1 MQRPGV
7 AVDLERMSNYAIY
20 PSLKDRAVFV
30 TGGGSGIGASIV
42 EHFCA
47 QGSKVAFVDI
57 ARKASEALVKTIAG
71 KGLPAPLF
79 IECNIADIPALQKA
93 IVEAK
98 QKLGP
103 IRVLVNNAAHD
114 QRHAI
119 DTVTPEYWDERY
131 AVNLKHQFF
140 AAQAVYKDM
149 AAAGGGAIV
158 NLGSTSWVVG
168 QGGMPCYTSAKSAVA
183 GLTRALA
190 RDFGPL
196 NIRVNCILPG
206 WIMAKKTYRQAI
218 NEALRQEMER
228 DPRVIIMGEDV
239 AGGLG
244 APGEQDAWGG
254 PLGVTKGLMPKFG
267 RDRVLDTPI
276 SESAFVGA
284 AVGAAATGLRPVA
297 ELMFVDFFGVCFD
310 QIYNQAAK
318 FKYMAEPMWDLA
330 AVSIEAELDAA
341 LDRILL
347 EEYFGGGAARHAG
360 RFALYKA
367 SLNLIAAA
375 WAVVQIADGN
385 LGTDF
390 AAFAHQRLAWHVL
403 QVGAT
408 RDLLDGAAGTELRA
422 YLGEF
427 QIRESGRLD

>member
-1 MQRPGV
+1 
-7 AVDLERMSNYAIY
+7 MSNYAIY

-30 TGGGSGIGASIV
+30 TGGGSGIGAAIV

-57 ARKASEALVKTIAG
+57 AREASEALVKAIAG

-79 IECNIADIPALQKA
+79 IACDITDIPALQKA
-93 IVEAK
+93 IAEAK

-119 DTVTPEYWDERY
+119 DTVTPEYWDDRY

-158 NLGSTSWVVG
+158 NLGSTSWVIG

-206 WIMAKKTYRQAI
+206 WIMTERQI
-218 NEALRQEMER
+218 TMWLTPE
-228 DPRVIIMGEDV
+228 GE
-239 AGGLG
+239 
-244 APGEQDAWGG
+244 E
-254 PLGVTKGLMPKFG
+254 
-267 RDRVLDTPI
+267 
-276 SESAFVGA
+276 
-284 AVGAAATGLRPVA
+284 
-297 ELMFVDFFGVCFD
+297 ELMKRQCLKRKLVPAD
-310 QIYNQAAK
+310 I
-318 FKYMAEPMWDLA
+318 
-330 AVSIEAELDAA
+330 
-341 LDRILL
+341 
-347 EEYFGGGAARHAG
+347 ARTVL
-360 RFALYKA
+360 F
-367 SLNLIAAA
+367 
-375 WAVVQIADGN
+375 
-385 LGTDF
+385 F
-390 AAFAHQRLAWHVL
+390 AAEDS
-403 QVGAT
+403 GACT
-408 RDLLDGAAGTELRA
+408 NQNYIVDGGWV
-422 YLGEF
+422 
-427 QIRESGRLD
+427 